1 MRFITFRL
9 PLAVACLAL
18 LEGQNTKP
26 PTPAEYG
33 QWEALTFGGRQPGKL
48 SPDGKWLAYGVNR
61 SNGNNELRL
70 ARTDGTVTKTV
81 AFGLQPAFSAD
92 SRWAAYAI
100 ARSEAQEEKLRK
112 EKKPIQNKLGLTN
125 LATGEQSEIEGIET
139 FVFSPSGTWLA
150 MRRYAPEKPA
160 TPAGGGDAAAK
171 PPEDESPVGATLI
184 VRDLASGRDIALGN
198 ASEYVWQDYRLK
210 GHVLAFTIASPDKT
224 GNGIQVFDTVTGT
237 LRVLD
242 SSSAN
247 YSGLAWRKDGA
258 DLAALRSK
266 ADEKYEGESQILLA
280 WNHLGET
287 DERAHQFDPGT
298 GTQIGVG
305 MRIVAYRKP
314 AWSTDGSDVFFG
326 IAKWYEKPPKAKD
339 APKDGA
345 KGTTKD
351 ATKDAEE
358 QPSVDV
364 WHWKDPEVLP
374 KQKKGVEQERHRNLL
389 AVWHV
394 DSNLI
399 VPLGRDLMGQVTP
412 LKKQQ
417 TAYSTEWKQYALDR
431 SIGRPAAD
439 LSLVDLKTG
448 TYTRIKD
455 DLLNDNYLIA
465 SPGGKYL
472 LYLQNDDYWT
482 VNVAT
487 HQVVNIT
494 KGVKTSVVDRESD
507 FTVKQLP
514 PFGVAAWTKDDQDVI
529 FYDRFDLWRI
539 APDGSRAAK
548 LTDGAAEQIRYRY
561 VKLDPDEEFIDPGQ
575 PLYLQ
580 AFGIYSKKSGY
591 ARLSLS
597 EATPKL
603 ERLLWEDKDIDQ
615 LAKAKDAPVYA
626 YVTQTF
632 EESPSLLA
640 GGPELK
646 GAQRVAATNAFQS
659 NYAWSHSE
667 LIEYKSPHGQRLQGA
682 LYYPAG
688 YQAGQ
693 QYPMI
698 VYLYE
703 KLSDGL
709 HHYSPLSERN
719 YYNASAMTSHG
730 YFVLMPDIVFRP
742 REPGLSVA
750 ECVTAALKAAL
761 AKGVVNEKKIGV
773 MGHSW
778 GGFDTAFLATHTTLF
793 AAAVAGAPITDLIS
807 NYGNHH
813 WSSGIAE
820 TDHIETGQQRMQV
833 PLYEDLEA
841 YVRNSAVF
849 NVQNM
854 TTPLMIEVGDSD
866 GTVFFHQGVEL
877 YNIARRARKNVVLIE
892 YAGEDHGLRK
902 KANQIDYQR
911 RIFAWFGH
919 YLKDEPAADWI
930 TNGESYLDQQ
940 RELKKEKGGL

>member
-1 MRFITFRL
+1 MRLITRL
-9 PLAVACLAL
+9 PLAFVCLAL
-18 LEGQNTKP
+18 LEGQNKKP
-26 PTPAEYG
+26 PTPADYG
-33 QWEALTFGGRQPGKL
+33 QWETLIFGGRQPGKL
-48 SPDGKWLAYGVNR
+48 SPDGKWLACGVNR

-70 ARTDGTVTKTV
+70 ARTDSDLTKTV

-92 SRWAAYAI
+92 SRWVAYAI
-100 ARSEAQEEKLRK
+100 GRSEAQEEKLRK
-112 EKKPIQNKLGLTN
+112 DKKPIHNKLGLTN

-139 FVFSPSGTWLA
+139 FAFSPSGTWLA
-150 MRRYAPEKPA
+150 MRRYAPEKPP
-160 TPAGGGDAAAK
+160 TPPGGSGSGDAAK
-171 PPEDESPVGATLI
+171 PAEDENPVGATLI
-184 VRDLASGRDIALGN
+184 VRNLATGRDIALGD
-198 ASEYVWQDYRLK
+198 ASEYVWQDFHLK
-210 GHVLAFTIASPDKT
+210 GHLLAFAISSPDKT
-224 GNGIQVFDTVTGT
+224 GNGIQVFDTATGT

-242 SSSAN
+242 SSNEN
-247 YSGLAWRKDGA
+247 YSGLAWRKDAA

-266 ADEKYEGESQILLA
+266 ADDKYEGENQVLLA

-298 GTQIGVG
+298 GTQIGAG
-305 MRIVAYRKP
+305 MRIVPYRKP
-314 AWSTDGSDVFFG
+314 AWSRDGSDVFFG

-345 KGTTKD
+345 KDSAKENAKD
-351 ATKDAEE
+351 ADDKPA
-358 QPSVDV
+358 VDV

-374 KQKKGVEQERHRNLL
+374 KQKKGVEQQRHRNLL

-394 DSNLI
+394 DSGLI

-412 LKKQQ
+412 LKNQQ
-417 TAYSTEWKQYALDR
+417 TAYATEWKQYALDR

-439 LSLVDLKTG
+439 LSLVDLQTG
-448 TYTRIKD
+448 KQTLIKD
-455 DLLNDNYLIA
+455 DLLNDNYYLVA

-472 LYLQNDDYWT
+472 LYLQDDDYWT

-487 HQVVNIT
+487 HAVVNIT
-494 KGVKTSVVDRESD
+494 KGVKTSFIDRESD
-507 FTVKQLP
+507 YTVKQLP
-514 PFGVAAWTKDDQDVI
+514 PFGVAGWTKDDKDVI
-529 FYDRFDLWRI
+529 LYDKFDLWRI
-539 APDGSRAAK
+539 APDGSRPVR
-548 LTDGAAEQIRYRY
+548 LTDGAAGQIRYRY
-561 VKLDPDEEFIDPGQ
+561 VQLDPDEEFIDPGK
-575 PLYLQ
+575 PLYLH

-591 ARLSLS
+591 ARVGLND
-597 EATPKL
+597 AAPKA
-603 ERLLWEDKDIDQ
+603 ERLLWEDQDIDQ
-615 LAKAKDAPVYA
+615 LAKAKDAPVFA

-640 GGPELK
+640 GGPELT
-646 GAQRVAATNAFQS
+646 GAKRIVATNTFQS
-659 NYAWSHSE
+659 NFAWSHSE
-667 LIEYKSPHGQRLQGA
+667 LIEYKSPQGRRLQA
-682 LYYPAG
+682 SLYYPDDYEAG
-688 YQAGQ
+688 KK
-693 QYPMI
+693 YPMI

-703 KLSDGL
+703 RLSDGL
-709 HHYSPLSERN
+709 HHYSSLSERQ
-719 YYNASAMTSHG
+719 YYNPSAITSHG

-750 ECVTAALKAAL
+750 ECVTAALKETL
-761 AKGVVNEKKIGV
+761 AKGLVNEKKIGV

-778 GGFDTAFLATHTTLF
+778 GGFDTAFLTTHTTLF
-793 AAAVAGAPITDLIS
+793 AAGVAGAPITDLVS

-833 PLYEDLEA
+833 PLYEDLPA
-841 YVRNSAVF
+841 YIRNSAVF

-854 TTPLMIEVGDSD
+854 TTPLLIEVGDSD

-877 YNIARRARKNVVLIE
+877 YNIARRARKNVVLLE

-902 KANQIDYQR
+902 KANQMDYQR

-940 RELKKEKGGL
+940 RHR

>member
-1 MRFITFRL
+1 MRPGFRANLLRQMRPIALRL
-9 PLAVACLAL
+9 PLAIFCLAL
-18 LEGQNTKP
+18 LEGQNKEP
-26 PTPAEYG
+26 PTPADYG

-70 ARTDGTVTKTV
+70 ARTDSDVTKIV
-81 AFGLQPAFSAD
+81 AFGLRPAFSAD

-100 ARSEAQEEKLRK
+100 GRSEAQEEKLRK
-112 EKKPIQNKLGLTN
+112 DKKPIQNKLGLTN
-125 LATGEQSEIEGIET
+125 LTTGEQSEIEGIDT
-139 FVFSPSGTWLA
+139 FAFSPSGTWLA

-160 TPAGGGDAAAK
+160 TAGGGGDTAAK
-171 PPEDESPVGATLI
+171 PSEDESPEGATLI

-198 ASEYVWQDYRLK
+198 ASEYLWQVYRLK
-210 GHVLAFTIASPDKT
+210 GHLLAFAIASPDKT

-237 LRVLD
+237 LRALD
-242 SSSAN
+242 SSIAN
-247 YSGLAWRKDGA
+247 YSGLAWRKDGT

-266 ADEKYEGESQILLA
+266 VDEKYEGENQVLLA

-287 DERAHQFDPGT
+287 DERAHRYDPGT
-298 GTQIGVG
+298 GTQIGAG

-314 AWSTDGSDVFFG
+314 AWSTDGSEVFFG

-345 KGTTKD
+345 KDSAKGE
-351 ATKDAEE
+351 EE

-374 KQKKGVEQERHRNLL
+374 KQKKGVEQQRHRNLL

-394 DSNLI
+394 DSNLA
-399 VPLGRDLMGQVTP
+399 VPLGRELMGQVTP
-412 LKKQQ
+412 LKNQK
-417 TAYSTEWKQYALDR
+417 TAYSTEWNRYALDR

-448 TYTRIKD
+448 TSTRIKE
-455 DLLNDNYLIA
+455 DLLNDSYLLA

-472 LYLQNDDYWT
+472 LYLQDDDYWT

-487 HQVVNIT
+487 HAVLNIS
-494 KGVKTSVVDRESD
+494 KGVKTSFIDRESD

-514 PFGVAAWTKDDQDVI
+514 PFGVAGWTKDDQEVI
-529 FYDRFDLWRI
+529 VYDKFDLWRI
-539 APDGSRAAK
+539 APDGSRAVR

-561 VKLDPDEEFIDPGQ
+561 VQLDPDAEFIDPTT
-575 PLYLQ
+575 PLYLH

-591 ARLSLS
+591 ARLSLND
-597 EATPKL
+597 ATPRA

-640 GGPELK
+640 GGPELMDAK
-646 GAQRVAATNAFQS
+646 RVAVTNTFQT

-667 LIEYKSPHGQRLQGA
+667 LIEYKSVQGQRLQGA
-682 LYYPAG
+682 LYYPAD
-688 YQAGQ
+688 YEAGKK
-693 QYPMI
+693 YPMI

-709 HHYSPLSERN
+709 HHYSPLSERQ
-719 YYNASAMTSHG
+719 YYNAGAMTSHG
-730 YFVLMPDIVFRP
+730 YFVFMPDIVFRP

-750 ECVTAALKAAL
+750 ECVTAAVKAAL
-761 AKGVVNEKKIGV
+761 TKGVVNEKKSV
-773 MGHSW
+773 K
-778 GGFDTAFLATHTTLF
+778 
-793 AAAVAGAPITDLIS
+793 S
-807 NYGNHH
+807 NRGT
-813 WSSGIAE
+813 E
-820 TDHIETGQQRMQV
+820 
-833 PLYEDLEA
+833 
-841 YVRNSAVF
+841 
-849 NVQNM
+849 VQ
-854 TTPLMIEVGDSD
+854 TTPPLAI
-866 GTVFFHQGVEL
+866 QG
-877 YNIARRARKNVVLIE
+877 
-892 YAGEDHGLRK
+892 
-902 KANQIDYQR
+902 
-911 RIFAWFGH
+911 
-919 YLKDEPAADWI
+919 
-930 TNGESYLDQQ
+930 
-940 RELKKEKGGL
+940 